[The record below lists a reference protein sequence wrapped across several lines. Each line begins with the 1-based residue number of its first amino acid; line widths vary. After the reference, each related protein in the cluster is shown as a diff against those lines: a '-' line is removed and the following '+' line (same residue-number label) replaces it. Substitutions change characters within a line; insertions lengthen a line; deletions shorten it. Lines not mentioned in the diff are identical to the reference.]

1 VKSAG
6 PLVQLARTHGVE
18 MPIAE
23 QVEAIVAGRC
33 SPREA
38 LMSLMD
44 RPSRPEWDEAMLR
57 GLQA

>member
-6 PLVQLARTHGVE
+6 PLVNLARAHGVE

-23 QVEAIVAGRC
+23 QIEAIVDRRS

-38 LMSLMD
+38 LMALMD
-44 RPSRPEWDEAMLR
+44 RPARPEWDEALFRDLR
-57 GLQA
+57 S